1 MPPDP
6 IALDSSDEET
16 KYPIRSRRLIAQRQQ
31 EWENEVDELES
42 DADDDIEV
50 AVQPPPRPSP
60 SRRNKRIAADDPEAQ
75 QRRQERRKKRELAK
89 DEKRERRRAEKRAA
103 AAAAAAKQ
111 NGGSGLSQ
119 PRDSASSS
127 AAPAAPATLPSTSSR
142 HHNGAVPHRVSHATN
157 FSESDDAPLPSLV
170 VGRASTTEPR
180 PESRRS
186 PVPMSEDEV
195 EFIASQPSRS
205 QNTDTAL
212 ARSSSV
218 PVIIEPEDM
227 QPTSQR
233 ASSAHPKEPNN
244 SGRAA
249 SPIELDSSDAPL
261 QPDFDAELD
270 DISDVSSVSYD
281 DSEEYEVGAE
291 FYTSSEG
298 SVHAS
303 DSEDGLG
310 AWTEYDKE
318 NWQGSI
324 AHLDEAYDGNFDVRA
339 VLRHRKNPRRGF
351 IEYRTV
357 WAGYPIYSS
366 TWEPESHFNSKRTLR
381 EYWDRQGGRPED
393 VPHDPNEYSTH
404 DSDTDVAVNRRPRWR
419 AHAAKKKKR
428 REVRRDKVQLRQ
440 YLLSLSEERAKAK
453 AKEEERYAKFRRAN
467 RLTLDTERIRE
478 KGTSRSYQKRM
489 EKMQQKKWSRTGSS
503 GRPDAAGPSRFGI
516 THANRNLVD
525 VSMKARSGA
534 ASGITS
540 ARTRVS
546 QLNDSI
552 PEADENQMT
561 FRRSA
566 PNFPGLGSS
575 TMAPIRDRPGFM
587 PATARPTVR
596 PTAAA
601 GSSGGSGSGSGSATQ
616 APAPRPAPGS
626 FKGAHRREPKV
637 QMKDGFGVFLKKLH
651 TDSAIAQDRR
661 ANDAAAPPPQVPT
674 DSSGRPVAT
683 ARRPSEPRKPNLLVL
698 KPVEDFKSGSRP
710 SRPAA
715 TAYAA
720 SSSSSDAGDHDTFGI
735 PEMSAVRNNFNPHQ
749 PAPPS
754 DDEAKRA
761 AATKRSIPIPRV
773 EDPRRRPPQIPA
785 GHAQSTTQAPWS
797 PTENDVP
804 FVPQDAENT
813 ASNVERASIL
823 TTPRSP
829 VESVSHGRSHTEPPS
844 EPPKRI
850 VGLAWCEFVIGHNS
864 MELEAAFCA
873 SESLSPDRLQ
883 TLGLGRTGRQ
893 VRFDMFMPFAWIRD
907 HLARYSVKKD
917 EAMLLNAYGAAVYQD
932 RASLDQISEQ
942 LKASDVALLGYVDE
956 IAPGENRPGQHD
968 YFVAFSSKYYRDYHT
983 GVPSSLEHL
992 CGQPYTLCVIP
1003 LQLDQRPAPSLEI
1016 SFEQPPPLHATV
1028 RSAFENALSKKIDD
1042 LKSFDIRKTQLAAQR
1057 YRVSLQLY
1065 EGIRGSYNIIFH
1077 GSNPSSYE
1085 KSILYYM
1092 VRIFEGGV
1100 RLQIDPVTEA
1110 KLFRRRDT
1118 TDDRDPKAVPKVY
1131 VFIRHGALNEILEGE
1146 EAQPTF
1152 ALAPYL
1158 CQLKRHSRCN
1168 FWTFGFS
1175 AENPDE
1181 RIREIFPGHD
1191 GTVTFSMSAILK
1203 DLLRSTMAV
1212 EEEKEDKEEGQLTQT
1227 DNTPPSSILCNA
1239 AYHLAHN
1246 WRVRL
1251 HPWIRPCFKLLA
1263 DHLEPVCRALNLIEE
1278 HQNFPIELMF
1288 ELDSKLETLYTSVM
1302 IEELPSDAV
1311 SGLPFEEPNEVPD
1324 EPEELVKRLDKEI
1337 LATLHKYQLASA
1349 DDTRFHVLVAV
1360 EEDLTE
1366 EQKAGVEVISLSD
1379 LAKNRCKELAKL
1391 PGN

>member
-1 MPPDP
+1 MPPDR
-6 IALDSSDEET
+6 IALDSSDEER
-16 KYPIRSRRLIAQRQQ
+16 KYPIRSRRLIAQRLQ

-42 DADDDIEV
+42 DADDDIQL

-60 SRRNKRIAADDPEAQ
+60 SRQNKRNAPDDAEAQ

-103 AAAAAAKQ
+103 AAAVKQ
-111 NGGSGLSQ
+111 SGVSGPSP

-127 AAPAAPATLPSTSSR
+127 AAPATQAALLSTSSQ
-142 HHNGAVPHRVSHATN
+142 HHNGTGPPRVSQAAN
-157 FSESDDAPLPSLV
+157 FSESDEAPLPSLV
-170 VGRASTTEPR
+170 VKRASTAGPRLEP
-180 PESRRS
+180 RRS
-186 PVPMSEDEV
+186 PAPMSEDEV
-195 EFIASQPSRS
+195 EFIASQSS
-205 QNTDTAL
+205 SAQNTNAAP

-218 PVIIEPEDM
+218 PVIIEPEDN
-227 QPTSQR
+227 QPPTQR
-233 ASSAHPKEPNN
+233 ASSAHLKEPNA

-249 SPIELDSSDAPL
+249 SPIELGSSDAPPE
-261 QPDFDAELD
+261 PDFDPELD

-310 AWTEYDKE
+310 SWTEYDKE
-318 NWQGSI
+318 NWQGST

-381 EYWDRQGGRPED
+381 EYWDRQGGRPQD

-478 KGTSRSYQKRM
+478 KGTSRSYQKRI
-489 EKMQQKKWSRTGSS
+489 EKMQQKKWSRNGGSGGS
-503 GRPDAAGPSRFGI
+503 DAAGPSRFGI

-534 ASGITS
+534 ASGINS

-552 PEADENQMT
+552 PEADENLMT

-566 PNFPGLGSS
+566 PNLTGLGSS
-575 TMAPIRDRPGFM
+575 TMAPLREGSGFM

-596 PTAAA
+596 PTVAA
-601 GSSGGSGSGSGSATQ
+601 GSSGASGSGSATQ

-637 QMKDGFGVFLKKLH
+637 QMKEGFGVFLKKLH
-651 TDSAIAQDRR
+651 NESANAQDRR
-661 ANDAAAPPPQVPT
+661 ANDTSAPPPRAPT
-674 DSSGRPVAT
+674 HSSGQPVAT
-683 ARRPSEPRKPNLLVL
+683 ARRLSEARRPNLLVL

-710 SRPAA
+710 ARPAA

-720 SSSSSDAGDHDTFGI
+720 SSSSSDSGDHDTFGI

-754 DDEAKRA
+754 DDEAKREA
-761 AATKRSIPIPRV
+761 AIKRSIPIPRV

-785 GHAQSTTQAPWS
+785 GSAQNSTQSPWS
-797 PTENDVP
+797 PIEDDVP

-813 ASNVERASIL
+813 ASNVEQASVL

-829 VESVSHGRSHTEPPS
+829 VENVNHGRSHTGPPS

-850 VGLAWCEFVIGHNS
+850 VGLAWCELVIGHNS

-873 SESLSPDRLQ
+873 SDSLSSDRLQ
-883 TLGLGRTGRQ
+883 ALGLGGSGRQ
-893 VRFDMFMPFAWIRD
+893 VRFDKFMPFAWMRD
-907 HLARYSVKKD
+907 HFARHGVKKD
-917 EAMLLNAYGAAVYQD
+917 EAMLLNAYGNALYQD

-942 LKASDVALLGYVDE
+942 LKASDVALLADVE
-956 IAPGENRPGQHD
+956 EVAPGEDRAGQHE
-968 YFVAFSSKYYRDYHT
+968 YFVAFSSKYYRDYHL
-983 GVPSSLEHL
+983 GVPPSLEHL

-1003 LQLDQRPAPSLEI
+1003 LQLEQRPAPSFEI
-1016 SFEQPPPLHATV
+1016 SFQQPPPLHATV
-1028 RSAFENALSKKIDD
+1028 RNAFETALMKKFDD
-1042 LKSFDIRKTQLAAQR
+1042 LQSFDIRRVQLAAQR

-1065 EGIRGSYNIIFH
+1065 EGIRASYNIIFH

-1085 KSILYYM
+1085 KNMFYYM

-1100 RLQIDPVTEA
+1100 RFEIDPVIEA
-1110 KLFRRRDT
+1110 KLFKRRDT
-1118 TDDRDPKAVPKVY
+1118 ADNRDPKAAPKVY
-1131 VFIRHGALNEILEGE
+1131 VFVRRGALKEILEGDST
-1146 EAQPTF
+1146 QPTST
-1152 ALAPYL
+1152 LAPYL
-1158 CQLKRHSRCN
+1158 RRLKRHSRCK

-1191 GTVTFSMSAILK
+1191 GTVTFSMSAILQ

-1212 EEEKEDKEEGQLTQT
+1212 EEETEDKEEGQLTQT
-1227 DNTPPSSILCNA
+1227 DKTPPPSIVCNA
-1239 AYHLAHN
+1239 AYHLADN

-1251 HPWIRPCFKLLA
+1251 HPWIRPCLRLLA

-1278 HQNFPIELMF
+1278 HQVFPIELMF

-1302 IEELPSDAV
+1302 IEELPTDAI
-1311 SGLPFEEPNEVPD
+1311 SGLPFEEPTEVPD

-1337 LATLHKYQLASA
+1337 LATLQKVQLASA

-1366 EQKAGVEVISLSD
+1366 AQKAGIEVMSLSD
-1379 LAKNRCKELAKL
+1379 LAENKCKELAKL